1 MQTSDQIQRLSYQ
14 RFLAAVHYHSDR
26 DETADGP
33 RDFPAYVT
41 GSNRAEWLPDPIYGW
56 FCVKERFTGEWFE
69 CSCLGLTVP
78 AFSAIV
84 SRRVVGAIRSA
95 TMTDICSRNSHP
107 HSWSPF
113 LTRRPLRLFLQ
124 DPWCCE
130 RCLAKPVFCVFVL
143 TFLYC
148 KNIRKNLALYYS
160 MFQSI

>member
-107 HSWSPF
+107 HSWPPF

-124 DPWCCE
+124 NRALGVASVVW
-130 RCLAKPVFCVFVL
+130 LNLFFCVFCTYFSL
-143 TFLYC
+143 LQKHT
-148 KNIRKNLALYYS
+148 
-160 MFQSI
+160 